1 MGPSASFACVN
12 DDVFV
17 CGAEDIDMDGDIDVF
32 AMGSAA
38 SGVIW
43 FEHFNNTLTF
53 NRRSVMGPGAALC
66 FALHHDSDLLRIST

>member
-1 MGPSASFACVN
+1 
-12 DDVFV
+12 
-17 CGAEDIDMDGDIDVF
+17 MDGDIDVF